1 MRGSNRLFD
10 FVFEVPL
17 GNDEFFANQHQII
30 LDIGT
35 QRALAGNPEALVAN
49 IDELMMAGQMSDSM
63 RNVVRQLVENTPLDD
78 NGSNRVRE
86 ALYLVIASPEFAVQ
100 R

>member
-1 MRGSNRLFD
+1 
-10 FVFEVPL
+10 
-17 GNDEFFANQHQII
+17 
-30 LDIGT
+30 
-35 QRALAGNPEALVAN
+35 
-49 IDELMMAGQMSDSM
+49 
-63 RNVVRQLVENTPLDD
+63 VVRQLVENTPLDD